1 MPAGVVVF
9 EPVKRVSSTWF
20 LLSLLGAGAALAG
33 TPSVSASAPVASGE
47 VATALRTPIRDA
59 VDAVLR
65 VPGGAP
71 AMAAVIVQGD
81 ATPWIH
87 MGGSARANAVVPVD
101 ADTRFYIASQTKSFM
116 GLLGAMLDAR
126 GEFPLSTTLADV
138 WPELR
143 LPPPADPRPITMA
156 DLLSHQEGLS
166 TSTLNVVT
174 AYVRDV
180 PAAEYPALLAS
191 EVTPRE
197 AGFRYANIG
206 DLIYGAA
213 LEASTGRNWRAW
225 LDGALLGPLALE
237 GISPRTSTVTAAHL
251 TWNHQWDGT
260 QWRVLPPK
268 PDALMHAAGGLVASP
283 RAMARWMQL
292 NLGIVDP
299 NGVFTAAALQRSQ
312 RPIAKS
318 NLADGEID
326 CNGYS
331 LGWYSCTYRGQQA
344 LLHPGSYNGAVSV
357 TVLVPSARAGLSL
370 MANSDSAMEGLMLEV
385 LKSFIGLA
393 TEQPGEDQRL
403 RKALE
408 GYPAKVQARAA
419 GRRADAEAARA
430 DPQWGGWT
438 WRPDA
443 TALGR
448 CTGQFRNPLYGTM
461 RVHRDGPGLNAQ
473 VGALQLELEPAQ
485 PAVFAASTDIL
496 EAPEPLRCDADAG
509 QISWRGQVFRK

>member
-1 MPAGVVVF
+1 MLG
-9 EPVKRVSSTWF
+9 PVKRALSIWF
-20 LLSLLGAGAALAG
+20 LLLPLGAGAVLAG
-33 TPSVSASAPVASGE
+33 MPSASTAVASGE
-47 VATALRTPIRDA
+47 VAPALNTPIRDA
-59 VDAVLR
+59 MDAVLR

-81 ATPWIH
+81 AAPWIH
-87 MGGSARANAVVPVD
+87 VGGSASSNAAVPVD

-116 GLLGAMLDAR
+116 GLMGAMLDAS

-143 LPPPADPRPITMA
+143 LPPPADPRRITMA

-191 EVTPRE
+191 EVTPRD

-213 LEASTGRNWRAW
+213 LEASTGRNWRDW
-225 LDGALLGPLALE
+225 LDSALLRPLALE
-237 GISPRTSTVTAAHL
+237 GISPRSSTVPAAHL

-260 QWRVLPPK
+260 QWRVLSPK

-292 NLGIVDP
+292 NLGTADP
-299 NGVFTAAALQRSQ
+299 NDLFSAAALQRSQ

-357 TVLVPSARAGLSL
+357 TVLVPVAQAGLSL

-393 TEQPGEDQRL
+393 TGQPGEDQRL
-403 RKALE
+403 RKAVDD
-408 GYPAKVQARAA
+408 YPARIQAQAT
-419 GRRADAEAARA
+419 RRLADIDEARA
-430 DPQWGGWT
+430 DPQWGGWI

-443 TALGR
+443 AALGR
-448 CTGQFRNPLYGTM
+448 CTGMFGNRLYGPM
-461 RVHRDGPGLNAQ
+461 RIHRYGSTLRAQ
-473 VGALQLELEPAQ
+473 IGALQMELMPAQ
-485 PAVFAASTDIL
+485 AGLFAASTGIL
-496 EAPEPLRCDADAG
+496 EPPEPLRCDADG
-509 QISWRGQVFRK
+509 GRISWRGEVFRK